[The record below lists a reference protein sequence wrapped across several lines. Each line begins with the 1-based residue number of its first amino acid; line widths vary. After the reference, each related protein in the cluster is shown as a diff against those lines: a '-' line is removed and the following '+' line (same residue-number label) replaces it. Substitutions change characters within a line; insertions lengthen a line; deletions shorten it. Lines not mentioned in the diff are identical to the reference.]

1 MCELKRRDL
10 LLGASAMLLYGCG
23 GAEKYNQG
31 KDYYPVANLG
41 NIFHWGKNS
50 KIKINSNS
58 SSITTKVKDSI
69 PYGEYTSGDSSSEI
83 AAFDAGV
90 NQWAST
96 LKEINVSIEFT
107 NDDNDTDVKVGWISD
122 SDMFKEAGSSNVLGL
137 ASPYKY
143 ILMKKN
149 LGPSL
154 VQSTAVHEFGHMLGI
169 WSHSFDPKD
178 IMYPYATSITD
189 LSQRDKKTLTEFLYS
204 LSPTLNLKTDSLPP
218 RKSTSGLILPYTE
231 TLFTVNGCIIS
242 KI

>member
-23 GAEKYNQG
+23 DAEKYNQG

-50 KIKINSNS
+50 TIKVDTNS
-58 SSITTKVKDSI
+58 SV
-69 PYGEYTSGDSSSEI
+69 TSKKNNNDYKTYNVYSSGTSASEI
-83 AAFDAGV
+83 AAFEAGL
-90 NQWAST
+90 NQWVNT
-96 LKEINVSIEFT
+96 LKTINITIEFT
-107 NDDNDTDVKVGWISD
+107 SSNPDVKVGWISD
-122 SDMFKEAGSSNVLGL
+122 SQMSNETGSSNVLGL

-149 LGPSL
+149 LEASL

-189 LSQRDKKTLTEFLYS
+189 LSQRDKKTLTEFLYN
-204 LSPTLNLKTDSLPP
+204 LTPTLNLKTDSLSQ
-218 RKSTSGLILPYTE
+218 KESDSGLIIPYTE
-231 TLFTVNGCIIS
+231 TLYTENGCIIS
-242 KI
+242 TI